1 MDKKALM
8 ENLVQEAYE
17 KKAFNGTW
25 LYAEKGKII
34 SKGAVGFRDTEDKL
48 PMREDCVFQLASI
61 TKQFTAAA
69 AMLLVRDGL
78 ISLEDEVT
86 KYYPEIPYSGVTI
99 RHLLTHTGGIPETY
113 DEDNWIVRK
122 WKEEKKVP
130 GSDAVI
136 QFLTE
141 SGEQAHF
148 APGEAFEY
156 TNGGYNL
163 LAEIIAK
170 AAGVPFEEYLKK
182 NVFEPAGMY
191 HTNVYHIWTEG
202 IPHDNT
208 ARNMV
213 VKDGRHI
220 PVAESADRDVIAFDG
235 LNGDDYVYTDI
246 FDMFIWDRALR
257 EEKVLTLEEQKL
269 MYGTIKLNDG
279 SISGADE
286 DRDGYG
292 FGWDIKNDP
301 EFGLIVR
308 HGGGMPGL
316 NTWYERFVDAD
327 RVLIFMG
334 CREAEDVRSDAA
346 FWNGMRAIAMDKEPG
361 NVTAIGDE
369 SLKDPDRSGW
379 ESFCGK
385 YDHPDDAEL
394 IMEEVFLKDGDLFA
408 KGVDEDGRG
417 FTSKLYPIGE
427 NRFSMKRRW
436 THFVFGENELT
447 YDEVKCLK
455 L

>member
-1 MDKKALM
+1 MDKKTMM
-8 ENLVQEAYE
+8 EKLVHEAYE
-17 KKAFNGTW
+17 KGAFNGTW

-34 SKGAVGFRDTEDKL
+34 SKGAVGFRDFSDKL
-48 PMREDCVFQLASI
+48 PMREDSVFQLASI

-69 AMLLVRDGL
+69 VMLLVREGL
-78 ISLEDEVT
+78 LSLEDEVT
-86 KYYPEIPYSGVTI
+86 KYYPEIPCPGVTI
-99 RHLLTHTGGIPETY
+99 RNLLTHTGGIPETY

-122 WKEEKKVP
+122 WKDEKKVP

-136 QFLTE
+136 HFLIE
-141 SGEQAHF
+141 SGEEPRF
-148 APGEAFEY
+148 AAGEEFEY

-163 LAEIIAK
+163 LAMIVEK
-170 AAGVPFEEYLKK
+170 ASGMSFEEYLRK

-191 HTNVYHIWTEG
+191 HTAVRHIWTEG

-220 PVAESADRDVIAFDG
+220 PVAESDDWDVIAFDG

-257 EEKVLTLEEQKL
+257 EEKVLTLEEQKM
-269 MYGTIKLNDG
+269 MYSTVKLNDG

-292 FGWDIKNDP
+292 FGWEIKNDP
-301 EFGLIVR
+301 EFGLIVK

-316 NTWYERFVDAD
+316 NTWYERYVDAD

-334 CREAEDVRSDAA
+334 CRESKDARADAA

-361 NVTAIGDE
+361 AVTAIEDE
-369 SLKDPDRSGW
+369 CIKDPDSSKW
-379 ESFCGK
+379 EAFCGL
-385 YDHPDDAEL
+385 YDHPEDAEL
-394 IMEEVFLKDGDLFA
+394 IINEVLIKDDDLFA
-408 KGVDEDGRG
+408 KGVDEDGRD
-417 FTSKLYPIGE
+417 FTSRLYPIGE
-427 NRFSMKRRW
+427 NRFSMKMRW
-436 THFVFGENELT
+436 THFIFDDNELT
-447 YDEVKCLK
+447 YDEVKCQK

>member
-1 MDKKALM
+1 MDKKTMM
-8 ENLVQEAYE
+8 EKLVQEAYE
-17 KKAFNGTW
+17 KRAFNGTW
-25 LYAEKGKII
+25 LYAEKGKIV
-34 SKGAVGFRDTEDKL
+34 SKGAVGFRDFSDKL
-48 PMREDCVFQLASI
+48 PMREDSVFELASI

-69 AMLLVRDGL
+69 VMLLVRDGFL
-78 ISLEDEVT
+78 SLEDEVT
-86 KYYPEIPYSGVTI
+86 KYYPQIPYPGVTI
-99 RHLLTHTGGIPETY
+99 RNLLTHTGGIPETY

-122 WKEEKKVP
+122 WKEDNKVP
-130 GSDAVI
+130 GSDTVI
-136 QFLTE
+136 HFLTE
-141 SGEQAHF
+141 SGEEVHF
-148 APGEAFEY
+148 APGEDFEY

-163 LAEIIAK
+163 LAEIVAK
-170 AAGVPFEEYLKK
+170 AAGIPFEEYLRK

-191 HTNVYHIWTEG
+191 HTGVYHIWTEG

-220 PVAESADRDVIAFDG
+220 PVADSADRDVIAFDG

-257 EEKVLTLEEQKL
+257 EEKVLTLEEQKI
-269 MYGTIKLNDG
+269 MYSTVKLNDG
-279 SISGADE
+279 SISGADD

-301 EFGLIVR
+301 EFGLIVK

-316 NTWYERFVDAD
+316 NTWYERFVDDD

-361 NVTAIGDE
+361 AVTSIEDE
-369 SLKDPDRSGW
+369 SLKDPDRSKW
-379 ESFCGK
+379 EAFCGK

-394 IMEEVFLKDGDLFA
+394 IIEEVFLKDGDLFA
-408 KGVDEDGRG
+408 KGVDEDGRD
-417 FTSKLYPIGE
+417 FMSKFYPIGE

-436 THFVFGENELT
+436 THFIFGDNELI
-447 YDEVKCLK
+447 YDETKCRK
-455 L
+455 Q

>member
-1 MDKKALM
+1 MDKKTMM
-8 ENLVQEAYE
+8 ENLVHEAYE

-34 SKGAVGFRDTEDKL
+34 SKGAVGFRDFSDKL
-48 PMREDCVFQLASI
+48 PMREDSVFQLASI

-69 AMLLVRDGL
+69 VMLLVRDGL
-78 ISLEDEVT
+78 LSLEDEVT
-86 KYYPEIPYSGVTI
+86 KYYPEIPYPGVTI

-136 QFLTE
+136 HFLCE
-141 SGEQAHF
+141 SREEAHF
-148 APGEAFEY
+148 APGEEFEY

-163 LAEIIAK
+163 LAEIVAK
-170 AAGVPFEEYLKK
+170 AAGIPFEEYMRK

-191 HTNVYHIWTEG
+191 RTGVYHIWTEG

-213 VKDGRHI
+213 VKDGSHI
-220 PVAESADRDVIAFDG
+220 PVSESADRDVIAFDG

-257 EEKVLTLEEQKL
+257 EEKVLTLDEQKM
-269 MYGTIKLNDG
+269 MYSTVKLNDG
-279 SISGADE
+279 SISGADD

-292 FGWDIKNDP
+292 FGWEIKNDP
-301 EFGLIVR
+301 EFGLIVK

-316 NTWYERFVDAD
+316 NTWYERYVDAD

-334 CREAEDVRSDAA
+334 CRESMDARA
-346 FWNGMRAIAMDKEPG
+346 DAVFWNGMRAIAMDKEPG
-361 NVTAIGDE
+361 AVTTIEDE
-369 SLKDPDRSGW
+369 SLKDPDRSEWG
-379 ESFCGK
+379 SFCGK

-394 IMEEVFLKDGDLFA
+394 IIEEVFLKDGDLYA
-408 KGVDEDGRG
+408 KGVDEDGRA

-447 YDEVKCLK
+447 YDEVKCPK